1 MRAKMAIIAATVLLA
16 AAPGRADDSK
26 ACILKATETLP
37 HISGLVIRKTRTHP
51 VSPAMLATWQ
61 GQTRPIMVDVD
72 TIAAGTEETYSYMC
86 VLTKGAAYVRRV
98 MS

>member
-1 MRAKMAIIAATVLLA
+1 MRVKLAIIAATILLA
-16 AAPGRADDSK
+16 AVPGRADDSK
-26 ACILKATETLP
+26 ACILKATATLP
-37 HISGLVIRKTRTHP
+37 HISGLVVRKTRTHP
-51 VSPAMLATWQ
+51 VSAAMLATWR

-86 VLTKGAAYVRRV
+86 VLTKGAAFVRRV

>member
-1 MRAKMAIIAATVLLA
+1 MRVKLAVIAATVLLA
-16 AAPGRADDSK
+16 AAPGRADDNK

-51 VSPAMLATWQ
+51 VSAAMLATWR

-72 TIAAGTEETYSYMC
+72 TVVAGTEETYSYMC
-86 VLTKGAAYVRRV
+86 VRTKGAAFVRRV